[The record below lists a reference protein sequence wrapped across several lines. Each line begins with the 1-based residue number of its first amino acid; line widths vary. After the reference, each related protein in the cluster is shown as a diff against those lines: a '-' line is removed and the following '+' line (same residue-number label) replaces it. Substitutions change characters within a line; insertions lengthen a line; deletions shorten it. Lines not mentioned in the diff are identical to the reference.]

1 MLKWA
6 RARLNLLIG
15 RHADRVNAIESA
27 TVVAQPSLNMA
38 AAAQRVSKRLVALSS
53 AGFDSPAAEDILS
66 VAKSVAARTS
76 LNARRPGVHARWK
89 EQNRVPFQ
97 RLA

>member
-15 RHADRVNAIESA
+15 RKADRVNAIDVA
-27 TVVAQPSLNMA
+27 AQPSLNMA
-38 AAAQRVSKRLVALSS
+38 TAAQRVSKRLVALSS
-53 AGFDSPAAEDILS
+53 AGFDSPTAEDILS

-76 LNARRPGVHARWK
+76 LTARRPGVHARWK

>member
-15 RHADRVNAIESA
+15 RHADRVNAIDVA
-27 TVVAQPSLNMA
+27 AQPSLNMA
-38 AAAQRVSKRLVALSS
+38 TAAQRVSKRLVALSS
-53 AGFDSPAAEDILS
+53 AGFDSPTAEDILS

-97 RLA
+97 RLM

>member
-15 RHADRVNAIESA
+15 RNADRVNAIDVA
-27 TVVAQPSLNMA
+27 AQPSLNMA
-38 AAAQRVSKRLVALSS
+38 TAAQRVSKRLVALSS
-53 AGFDSPAAEDILS
+53 AGFDSPTAEDILS

>member
-15 RHADRVNAIESA
+15 RNADRVNAIDVA
-27 TVVAQPSLNMA
+27 AQPSLNMA
-38 AAAQRVSKRLVALSS
+38 TAAQRVSKRLVALSS
-53 AGFDSPAAEDILS
+53 AGFDSPTAEDILS
-66 VAKSVAARTS
+66 VAKSVAARSS

-97 RLA
+97 RLM

>member
-15 RHADRVNAIESA
+15 RNADRVNAIDVA
-27 TVVAQPSLNMA
+27 AQPSLNMA
-38 AAAQRVSKRLVALSS
+38 TAAQRVSKRLVALSS
-53 AGFDSPAAEDILS
+53 AGFDSPTAEDILS

-97 RLA
+97 RLV

>member
-15 RHADRVNAIESA
+15 RNADRVNAIDVA
-27 TVVAQPSLNMA
+27 AQPSLNMA
-38 AAAQRVSKRLVALSS
+38 TAAQRVSKRLVALSS
-53 AGFDSPAAEDILS
+53 AGFDSPTAEDILS

-76 LNARRPGVHARWK
+76 LTARRPGVHARWK

-97 RLA
+97 RLM

>member
-15 RHADRVNAIESA
+15 RHANRVNAIESA
-27 TVVAQPSLNMA
+27 GVDTPPSLNMA

-53 AGFDSPAAEDILS
+53 AGFDSPTAEDILS

>member
-15 RHADRVNAIESA
+15 RHADRVNAIASVGAEA
-27 TVVAQPSLNMA
+27 PPSLNMA
-38 AAAQRVSKRLVALSS
+38 TAAQRVSKLLVALSS
-53 AGFDSPAAEDILS
+53 AGFDSPTAEDIFS

-76 LNARRPGVHARWK
+76 LNTRRPGVHARWK

-97 RLA
+97 RLV

>member
-15 RHADRVNAIESA
+15 RHADRVNAFESA
-27 TVVAQPSLNMA
+27 GVDTPPSLNMA
-38 AAAQRVSKRLVALSS
+38 TAAQRVSKRLVALSS
-53 AGFDSPAAEDILS
+53 AGFDSPTAEDILS
-66 VAKSVAARTS
+66 VTKSVAARTS
-76 LNARRPGVHARWK
+76 LTSRRPGVHARWK

-97 RLA
+97 RLV

>member
-15 RHADRVNAIESA
+15 RNADRVNAIDVA
-27 TVVAQPSLNMA
+27 AQPSLNMA
-38 AAAQRVSKRLVALSS
+38 TAAQRVSKRLVALSS
-53 AGFDSPAAEDILS
+53 AGFDSPTAEDILS
-66 VAKSVAARTS
+66 VAKSVAARSS

-97 RLA
+97 RLV

>member
-15 RHADRVNAIESA
+15 RNADRVNAIDVA
-27 TVVAQPSLNMA
+27 AQPSLNMA
-38 AAAQRVSKRLVALSS
+38 TAAQRVSKRLVALSS
-53 AGFDSPAAEDILS
+53 AGFDSPTAEDILS
-66 VAKSVAARTS
+66 VTKSVAARTS
-76 LNARRPGVHARWK
+76 LTSRRPGVHARWK

-97 RLA
+97 RLV

>member
-15 RHADRVNAIESA
+15 RNADHVNAIDVA
-27 TVVAQPSLNMA
+27 AQPSLNMA
-38 AAAQRVSKRLVALSS
+38 TAAQRVSKRLVALSS
-53 AGFDSPAAEDILS
+53 AGFDSPTAEDIFS

-97 RLA
+97 RLV